1 MGVDVPSFREGQ
13 VEKIGL
19 KLEKYSISQSIEGF
33 SFVPEW

>member
-1 MGVDVPSFREGQ
+1 MGVDMPSFREGQ

-19 KLEKYSISQSIEGF
+19 KLENTQLSRALRVF